1 MGLIFR
7 VVINNQNTLLVLR
20 ALQCSSITFNF
31 MTILLLFI
39 TNLSACTITTKRRRI
54 YDVTLPY
61 IYIYIVTSLKS
72 YEDKKKIKNKTKTY
86 FYKVSNISKHYV
98 TKFIIILKFL
108 FEQDRYGFLQEKQY

>member
-61 IYIYIVTSLKS
+61 IVTSLKS
-72 YEDKKKIKNKTKTY
+72 YEDKQKLKTKQ
-86 FYKVSNISKHYV
+86 KHTF
-98 TKFIIILKFL
+98 TKFQTFQNIMSQSLLL
-108 FEQDRYGFLQEKQY
+108 F

>member
-61 IYIYIVTSLKS
+61 IVTSLKS
-72 YEDKKKIKNKTKTY
+72 YEDKKNKNKTN